1 MKVVS
6 DSQEKQNGDSFT
18 HCHPMALLLPPM
30 VTSPLFAEITVDF
43 VPVEEGCYDVRVKL
57 SS

>member
-1 MKVVS
+1 MKVDS
-6 DSQEKQNGDSFT
+6 DSQEKQNGESFT

-30 VTSPLFAEITVDF
+30 VTSPLFAGITLDVS
-43 VPVEEGCYDVRVKL
+43 PAEEGSDDFRVKL